1 MWIEPRAF
9 QSAVD
14 AVVGV
19 QLRIGDR
26 PAEAKPVVRDPQR
39 IIRFV
44 AVDSQGETPVIG
56 RAGMDPAGF
65 LRPKQ
70 VGLRVLGYHSQP
82 SFIELEAKQFESYLA
97 EEGLEKISALR
108 AKRGEQE
115 KTGKESYT
123 RCLKALLAVGPPTEQ
138 DTDQVLGFPLEL
150 IADANPYRRAA
161 GMPLPIRLLFE
172 GQPLEGALVEAK
184 SLNGTET
191 VLTARTDANGHVSF
205 RLPSSGAWLL
215 GAVHMVEAKPKQDK
229 TQADWESFWA
239 SLSFALPES

>member
-1 MWIEPRAF
+1 MLLTVCPVLAHDMWIEPRAF

-97 EEGLEKISALR
+97 EEGLEAMALDISRFLLDLVYDAATELDYDEWLGDEMVCGIDLSDRVLEDEITLIFPDSSEVDLVLHGPVEERKVLLLDKEQLTAELVWKAGLKI
-108 AKRGEQE
+108 
-115 KTGKESYT
+115 
-123 RCLKALLAVGPPTEQ
+123 V
-138 DTDQVLGFPLEL
+138 DV
-150 IADANPYRRAA
+150 A
-161 GMPLPIRLLFE
+161 GMSVGNL
-172 GQPLEGALVEAK
+172 
-184 SLNGTET
+184 
-191 VLTARTDANGHVSF
+191 
-205 RLPSSGAWLL
+205 
-215 GAVHMVEAKPKQDK
+215 
-229 TQADWESFWA
+229 
-239 SLSFALPES
+239 